1 MTPLRQRMIEDMQ
14 LRNLTPQTQRSY
26 VHYVAEY
33 ARYFNLSPEKLD
45 AEAIHQYLLHLL
57 NERKLSPESV
67 NCCVSA
73 LKFVYLE
80 TLEMPWATEY
90 FPRAKRPHKLPIV
103 LSQEEMLLFF
113 DHVPGLKNRAALM
126 TCYGAGLRV
135 SEVVA
140 LRVSDID
147 GKRKLIRVEQGKGQ
161 KDRYAMLSER
171 LHMVLRRYFKAFHP
185 EGGLF
190 DPDEYLFPS
199 WKRDHHMNASSLQLA
214 CREAAAHAGLRKKV
228 TVHGLRHAF
237 ATHLLEQG
245 TDLRIIQ
252 VLLGH
257 SEIDTT
263 ARYTRVSPQIVAGT
277 VSPLDRLGRPAAAKK
292 PPQPKR

>member
-14 LRNLTPQTQRSY
+14 LRNLTPHTQRSY

-45 AEAIHQYLLHLL
+45 AEAIHQYLLYLL
-57 NERKLSPESV
+57 NERRLSPESV

-80 TLEMPWATEY
+80 TLEMPWTTEY
-90 FPRAKRPHKLPIV
+90 FPRAKRPYKLPIV

-113 DHVPGLKNRAALM
+113 DHIPGLKNRAALM

-135 SEVVA
+135 SEAVA
-140 LRVSDID
+140 LKVSDID
-147 GKRKLIRVEQGKGQ
+147 GQRKLIRVEQGKGQ
-161 KDRYAMLSER
+161 RDRYAMLSDR
-171 LHMVLRRYFKAFHP
+171 LHMALRRYYKAFRPDP
-185 EGGLF
+185 ESW
-190 DPDEYLFPS
+190 LFPS
-199 WKRDHHMNASSLQLA
+199 WKKDRHMSAASLRLA

-263 ARYTRVSPQIVAGT
+263 ARYTRVSPRIVAGT
-277 VSPLDRLGRPAAAKK
+277 VSPLDRLGVTSDQRTAAKK
-292 PPQPKR
+292 PPQTKR

>member
-14 LRNLTPQTQRSY
+14 LRNLTPHTQRSY
-26 VHYVAEY
+26 IHYVAEY
-33 ARYFNLSPEKLD
+33 ARYFNVSPEKLD
-45 AEAIHQYLLHLL
+45 AEAIHQYLLYLL

-80 TLEMPWATEY
+80 TLEMPWTTEY
-90 FPRAKRPHKLPIV
+90 FPRAKRPQRLPIV

-113 DHVPGLKNRAALM
+113 DHIPGLKNRAALM

-135 SEVVA
+135 SEAVA
-140 LRVSDID
+140 LKVSDID
-147 GKRKLIRVEQGKGQ
+147 GQRKLIRVEQGKGQ
-161 KDRYAMLSER
+161 KDRYAMLSDR
-171 LHMVLRRYFKAFHP
+171 LHMTLRRYYQALRP
-185 EGGLF
+185 
-190 DPDEYLFPS
+190 DPQSWLFPS
-199 WKRDHHMNASSLQLA
+199 WKKDRHMSAGSLQLA

-277 VSPLDRLGRPAAAKK
+277 VSPLDRLGASPHPRTAAKK
-292 PPQPKR
+292 PPQTKR

>member
-14 LRNLTPQTQRSY
+14 LRNRTPRTQRSY

-33 ARYFNLSPEKLD
+33 ARYFNSSPEKLD
-45 AEAIHQYLLHLL
+45 AEAIHQYLLYLL

-67 NCCVSA
+67 NTCVSA
-73 LKFVYLE
+73 LKFLYLN
-80 TLEMPWATEY
+80 TLEMPWTEEY

-113 DHVPGLKNRAALM
+113 DHIPGLKNRAALM

-135 SEVVA
+135 SEAVA

-147 GKRKLIRVEQGKGQ
+147 GKRKLMRVERGKGQ
-161 KDRYAMLSER
+161 KDRYAMLSDR
-171 LHMVLRRYFKAFHP
+171 LHMALRRYYKALRP
-185 EGGLF
+185 
-190 DPDEYLFPS
+190 DPQSWLFPS
-199 WKRDHHMNASSLQLA
+199 WKKDRPMSAGSLQPA

-228 TVHGLRHAF
+228 AVHGLRHAF
-237 ATHLLEQG
+237 ATRLLEQG

-263 ARYTRVSPQIVAGT
+263 ARYTRVPPQIVAGT
-277 VSPLDRLGRPAAAKK
+277 VSPLDRLGVPAAKK
-292 PPQPKR
+292 PPRPKR

>member
-14 LRNLTPQTQRSY
+14 LRNLTPHTQRSY

-45 AEAIHQYLLHLL
+45 AEAVHQYLLYLL
-57 NERKLSPESV
+57 NERKRSPESV
-67 NCCVSA
+67 NQCVSA
-73 LKFVYLE
+73 LKFVYLT
-80 TLEMPWATEY
+80 TLEMPWTTEY
-90 FPRAKRPHKLPIV
+90 FPRAKRPHKLPVV

-113 DHVPGLKNRAALM
+113 DHIPGLKNRAALM

-135 SEVVA
+135 SEAVA
-140 LRVSDID
+140 LKVSDID
-147 GKRKLIRVEQGKGQ
+147 GKRKLIRIEQGKGQ
-161 KDRYAMLSER
+161 KDRYAMLSDR
-171 LHMVLRRYFKAFHP
+171 LHMALRRYYKAFRPDP
-185 EGGLF
+185 EG
-190 DPDEYLFPS
+190 YLFPS
-199 WKRDHHMNASSLQLA
+199 WKRDHHMNAGSLQLA

-277 VSPLDRLGRPAAAKK
+277 VSPLDRLGVPPGQRTAKK
-292 PPQPKR
+292 PPQTKR